1 MDSPYIKNTRES
13 YSTWLQKHVTEV
25 LVQVKDEDPAW
36 IPEDTFIAL
45 LNSGE

>member
-1 MDSPYIKNTRES
+1 MKYVQNTREN
-13 YSTWLQKHVTEV
+13 YSKFLDKVFTEV